1 MKYIKTK
8 TDYGYDETYEKW
20 NGKFLDE
27 NSYDEV
33 ITITEDTAIMKPI
46 NSVDGSD
53 VPLAY
58 VITNAYPDDGVRNTL
73 MSITETTT
81 MRANCSGPIDSKE
94 MEDKGLVEGIN
105 YQLRNE
111 NSYKTKMKNGEWGMI
126 AYANEIHSVMIGFKR
141 GRFTGAIESSG
152 WTKDN
157 PDRWESLQEISK
169 YNEEAFKK
177 ANLSIYTN
185 QKTFVDSFIDPKHRV
200 GGGIFTTLSANRY
213 NAGQSTK
220 MSAHIDS
227 GDVNAG
233 LTTMCCFRKGE
244 YTGAYLAFP
253 QYRVAIDAPDNSVVI
268 ADSNRLHG
276 VTEIHGEGERFSC
289 VAYCDGRL
297 ATKGNVA
304 KQVKAVGRF
313 AKDTTPNL
321 EGFWE

>member
-1 MKYIKTK
+1 MKYIKVK
-8 TDYGYDETYEKW
+8 KDYGYEETFDEW

-27 NSYDEV
+27 NAYDEV
-33 ITITEDTAIMKPI
+33 VTVTEDTAIMKPV
-46 NSVDGSD
+46 NAVDGSD

-58 VITNAYPDDGVRNTL
+58 VITNAYPNDNVRNTL

-81 MRANCSGPIDSKE
+81 MRANASGPIDPEEMKE
-94 MEDKGLVEGIN
+94 KGLIEGDD
-105 YQLRNE
+105 YRLRTP
-111 NSYKTKMKNGEWGMI
+111 NSYQTKTRDGEWGMI

-157 PDRWESLQEISK
+157 PDRWEALQEISK

-177 ANLSIYTN
+177 ANASIYEN
-185 QKTFVDSFIDPKHRV
+185 QKTFAESYIEEKYRV

-213 NAGQSTK
+213 HKEQSTK

-244 YTGAYLAFP
+244 YTGAYLTFP
-253 QYRVAIDAPDNSVVI
+253 QYRVAIDAPDNSVII

-276 VTEIHGEGERFSC
+276 VTQIYGDGERFTC

-297 ATKGNVA
+297 ATKGSA
-304 KQVKAVGRF
+304 GKQVKAVGRF
-313 AKDTTPNL
+313 AKDSTPNL
-321 EGFWE
+321 EGFL

>member
-1 MKYIKTK
+1 
-8 TDYGYDETYEKW
+8 
-20 NGKFLDE
+20 
-27 NSYDEV
+27 
-33 ITITEDTAIMKPI
+33 
-46 NSVDGSD
+46 
-53 VPLAY
+53 
-58 VITNAYPDDGVRNTL
+58 
-73 MSITETTT
+73 
-81 MRANCSGPIDSKE
+81 
-94 MEDKGLVEGIN
+94 
-105 YQLRNE
+105 
-111 NSYKTKMKNGEWGMI
+111 
-126 AYANEIHSVMIGFKR
+126 MIGFKR

-177 ANLSIYTN
+177 ANLSIYIN
-185 QKTFVDSFIDPKHRV
+185 QKTFVDSYIEPKYRV

-253 QYRVAIDAPDNSVVI
+253 QYRVAIDAPDNSVII

-276 VTEIHGEGERFSC
+276 VTEIHGEGERFTC

-297 ATKGNVA
+297 ATKGA
-304 KQVKAVGRF
+304 AGKQVKAVGRF

-321 EGFWE
+321 EGFL

>member
-1 MKYIKTK
+1 MKYIKVK
-8 TDYGYDETYEKW
+8 KDYGYEETFEEW

-27 NSYDEV
+27 NAYDEV
-33 ITITEDTAIMKPI
+33 VTVTEDTAIMKPV
-46 NSVDGSD
+46 NAVDGSD

-58 VITNAYPDDGVRNTL
+58 AITNAYPNDNVRNTL

-81 MRANCSGPIDSKE
+81 MRANASGPIDPEEMKE
-94 MEDKGLVEGIN
+94 KGLIEGDD
-105 YQLRNE
+105 YRLRTP
-111 NSYKTKMKNGEWGMI
+111 NSYQTKTRDGEWGMI

-157 PDRWESLQEISK
+157 PDRWEALQEISK

-177 ANLSIYTN
+177 ANASIYEN
-185 QKTFVDSFIDPKHRV
+185 QKTFAESYIEEKYRV

-213 NAGQSTK
+213 HKDQSTK

-227 GDVNAG
+227 GDVKAG

-244 YTGAYLAFP
+244 YTGAYLTFP
-253 QYRVAIDAPDNSVVI
+253 QYRVAIDAPDNSVII

-276 VTEIHGEGERFSC
+276 VTQIYGDGERFTC
-289 VAYCDGRL
+289 VAY
-297 ATKGNVA
+297 
-304 KQVKAVGRF
+304 
-313 AKDTTPNL
+313 
-321 EGFWE
+321 

>member
-1 MKYIKTK
+1 MKYIKVK
-8 TDYGYDETYEKW
+8 KDYGYEETFEKW

-27 NSYDEV
+27 NAYDEV
-33 ITITEDTAIMKPI
+33 VTVTEDTAIMKPV
-46 NSVDGSD
+46 NAVDGSD

-58 VITNAYPDDGVRNTL
+58 VITNAYPNDNVRNTL
-73 MSITETTT
+73 MSIIETTT
-81 MRANCSGPIDSKE
+81 MRANASGPIDPEEMKE
-94 MEDKGLVEGIN
+94 KGLIEGDD
-105 YQLRNE
+105 YRLRTP
-111 NSYKTKMKNGEWGMI
+111 NSYQTKTRDGEWGMI

-157 PDRWESLQEISK
+157 PERWEALQEISK

-177 ANLSIYTN
+177 ANVSIYEN
-185 QKTFVDSFIDPKHRV
+185 QKTFAESYIEEKYRV

-213 NAGQSTK
+213 HKDQSTK

-244 YTGAYLAFP
+244 YTGAYLTFP
-253 QYRVAIDAPDNSVVI
+253 QYRIAVDAPDNSVII

-276 VTEIHGEGERFSC
+276 VTQIYGDGERFTC

-297 ATKGNVA
+297 ATKGA
-304 KQVKAVGRF
+304 AGKQVKAVGRF
-313 AKDTTPNL
+313 AKDSTPNL
-321 EGFWE
+321 EGFL